1 MESFMS
7 KRLSSHAV
15 ERSRTSSYT
24 PKKKVGEREREREH
38 CACQIISIRNNTKNR
53 FLEIYEQLVTV
64 FVLTNDTEG
73 NFKKNRIFGL
83 LYNSVYTAREDDP
96 EYELINYLK
105 TL

>member
-1 MESFMS
+1 MS
-7 KRLSSHAV
+7 KLRSFSSV
-15 ERSRTSSYT
+15 EKSYT
-24 PKKKVGEREREREH
+24 SPIPSEQEREREH

-53 FLEIYEQLVTV
+53 FLEIYERLVTF
-64 FVLTNDTEG
+64 FVSPNDPES

-83 LYNSVYTAREDDP
+83 LYNSIYTARGDDP